1 MENIVW
7 IASFPR
13 SGNTWLRCFLAGLL
27 QESEELD
34 LERLPTVHCASRARV
49 EQSLCFSTG
58 DLTASEI
65 NILRPG
71 VYRHWAEACDTSLP
85 LFVKTHDCYVNNSQG
100 LPIFPA
106 DASRAAIYLIRNP
119 LDVCVSYAN
128 FWGGNDYDKAAG
140 YICDHQHSHPL
151 DHSNMF
157 GQLYQYIS
165 DWSTHVKSWRDDC
178 DMPTKII
185 RYEDMKRAPAST
197 FLDIVQFLQLPYG
210 EQEVETSLE
219 KCDFAKLQ
227 NREAVSGFRER
238 PYEGDRFFRQGRV
251 DDWRN
256 SLQAQ
261 TVEQLVNRHS
271 EEMARYGYLEE
282 DGSIIAY

>member
-1 MENIVW
+1 M
-7 IASFPR
+7 
-13 SGNTWLRCFLAGLL
+13 RCFLAGLF

-34 LERLPTVHCASRARV
+34 LDRLPTVHCASRARV

-100 LPIFPA
+100 LPIFPV

-210 EQEVETSLE
+210 AQEVETSLE